1 MFSFGPF
8 CSQKFFTGGTLRE
21 NNMGTKQPAR
31 CLIQNGVTAMQ
42 DIKDTIAR
50 DIPGFVQDFA
60 GAVALI
66 SILVVALNLPS
77 LF

>member
-1 MFSFGPF
+1 
-8 CSQKFFTGGTLRE
+8 
-21 NNMGTKQPAR
+21 
-31 CLIQNGVTAMQ
+31 MQ

-50 DIPGFVQDFA
+50 DIPAFVQDFA

-66 SILVVALNLPS
+66 AILVVALNLPG